1 MQNYIPRLIESS
13 ISRELSAIGCVSI
26 EGPKW
31 CGKSTTAE
39 LFAKTVIKLQNPI
52 IFTQYSAFASTSKEN
67 LLRGEKPILFDEW
80 QKIPEIWD
88 FIRTDI
94 DETRLIG
101 QYLLTGS
108 SKPSKAQSRHT
119 GTGRIA
125 KLTMYPMSLWESSDS
140 VGSVSLYDLFYSSHA
155 VLGQSKITL
164 DEIAFVICR
173 GGWPQAVLRPDQ
185 ALILSQDYFNSLTT
199 EDISDVDDIKRNPR
213 RAREILR
220 SYARNICSFASTS
233 TLLSDVASNDSTMDI
248 KTLTSYIIAFE
259 KLFVIDNIAAW
270 TPALRSKSVIRAAKK
285 RQFIDPSIAAAA
297 LGAKPNDLIN
307 DLKTFGFFFE
317 SLCHRDLKIYANSM
331 GGELYHYHDSYGLE
345 IDGIIHLS
353 DGKWGAVEIKLGG
366 NEIEQAA
373 NNLLCLKNR
382 VNSNLGDPSFLM
394 VLTGAPYAYK
404 RTDGVIVVPIGC
416 LKN

>member
-1 MQNYIPRLIESS
+1 MQNYIPRLIETS

-404 RTDGVIVVPIGC
+404 RTDDVLVVPIGC

>member
-1 MQNYIPRLIESS
+1 MQNYIPRLIETS

-270 TPALRSKSVIRAAKK
+270 TPALRSKSVIRATNK

-373 NNLLCLKNR
+373 KNLLCLKNR

>member
-1 MQNYIPRLIESS
+1 MLNYIPRLIEST

-39 LFAKTVIKLQNPI
+39 RFAKTVIKLQNPI
-52 IFTQYSAFASTSKEN
+52 IFRQYSAFASTSKEN

-80 QKIPEIWD
+80 QKIPDIWD

-108 SKPSKAQSRHT
+108 SRPIKDQSRHT

-125 KLTMYPMSLWESSDS
+125 KLTMFPMSLWESGDS
-140 VGSVSLYDLFYSSHA
+140 IGSVSLYDLFISNKS
-155 VLGQSKITL
+155 VFGQSKLTL
-164 DEIAFVICR
+164 DDIAFVICR
-173 GGWPQAVLRPDQ
+173 GGWPQAILHPEQ

-213 RAREILR
+213 RARAILR
-220 SYARNICSFASTS
+220 SYARNICSFASSS

-248 KTLTSYIIAFE
+248 KTLTSYLLAFE
-259 KLFVIDNIAAW
+259 KLFVIDNITAW
-270 TPALRSKSVIRAAKK
+270 TPSLRSKSVIRAAEK
-285 RQFIDPSIAAAA
+285 RQFIDPSIAATA
-297 LGAKPNDLIN
+297 LGAKPNDLFN

-317 SLCHRDLKIYANSM
+317 SLCLRDLKIYTASI

-353 DGKWGAVEIKLGG
+353 DGRWGAVEIKLGG

-373 NNLLCLKNR
+373 KNLLCLKNR
-382 VNSNLGDPSFLM
+382 VNSNLGEPSFLM

-404 RTDGVIVVPIGC
+404 RTDDVLVVPIGC

>member
-259 KLFVIDNIAAW
+259 KLLVIDNIAAW
-270 TPALRSKSVIRAAKK
+270 TPALRSKSVIRAANK

-307 DLKTFGFFFE
+307 DFKTFGFFFE

>member
-270 TPALRSKSVIRAAKK
+270 TPALRSKSVIRAANK

>member
-1 MQNYIPRLIESS
+1 MQNYIPRLIETS

-39 LFAKTVIKLQNPI
+39 LFAKTVIKLQNPM

-270 TPALRSKSVIRAAKK
+270 TPALRSKSVIRAANK

-353 DGKWGAVEIKLGG
+353 DGRWGAVEIKLGG

-373 NNLLCLKNR
+373 KNLLCLKNR

>member
-1 MQNYIPRLIESS
+1 MQNYIPRLIETS

-270 TPALRSKSVIRAAKK
+270 TPALRSKSVIRAANK

>member
-259 KLFVIDNIAAW
+259 KLLVIDNIAAW
-270 TPALRSKSVIRAAKK
+270 TPALRSKSVIRAANK
-285 RQFIDPSIAAAA
+285 RQLIDPSIAAAA

>member
-39 LFAKTVIKLQNPI
+39 LFAKTIIKLQNPI
-52 IFTQYSAFASTSKEN
+52 IFTQYSTFASTSKEN

-220 SYARNICSFASTS
+220 SYARNICSFASSS
-233 TLLSDVASNDSTMDI
+233 TLLSDVVSNDSTMDI
-248 KTLTSYIIAFE
+248 KTLTSYLLAFE
-259 KLFVIDNIAAW
+259 KLFVIDNITAW
-270 TPALRSKSVIRAAKK
+270 TPSLRSKSVIRAAEK
-285 RQFIDPSIAAAA
+285 RQFIDPSIAATA

-317 SLCHRDLKIYANSM
+317 SLCLRDLKIYTASI

-353 DGKWGAVEIKLGG
+353 DERWGAVEIKLGG

-373 NNLLCLKNR
+373 KNLLCLKNR
-382 VNSNLGDPSFLM
+382 VNSNLGEPSFLM

-404 RTDGVIVVPIGC
+404 RTDDVLVVPIGC

>member
-1 MQNYIPRLIESS
+1 MQNYIPRLIETS

-88 FIRTDI
+88 FIRADI

-270 TPALRSKSVIRAAKK
+270 TPALRSKSVIRAANK

>member
-1 MQNYIPRLIESS
+1 MQNYIPRLIETS

-94 DETRLIG
+94 DETRLIC

-270 TPALRSKSVIRAAKK
+270 TPALRSKSVIRAANK

-373 NNLLCLKNR
+373 KNLLCLKNR